1 MFKKGMTDS
10 TMGSDGFPATLE
22 IAAEE
27 EEGET
32 AQRPK
37 TKAAMAKS
45 AMETSP
51 PPLAN
56 YHMASARSSCKDLLE
71 RISPG

>member
-1 MFKKGMTDS
+1 MTDV

-27 EEGET
+27 EEDET

-51 PPLAN
+51 PPLTK
-56 YHMASARSSCKDLLE
+56 RD
-71 RISPG
+71 